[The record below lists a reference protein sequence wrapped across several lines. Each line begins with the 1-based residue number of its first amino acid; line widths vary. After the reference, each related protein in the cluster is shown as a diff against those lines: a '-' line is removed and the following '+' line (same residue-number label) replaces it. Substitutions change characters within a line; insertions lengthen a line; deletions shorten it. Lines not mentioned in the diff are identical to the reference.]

1 MLYYNFKSR
10 FSDLFRTDFVK
21 EFLQTSLYPL
31 LFCLISF
38 SSFSVQAKT
47 QSWQDL
53 ISDAKGQTVYFNAWG
68 GDTRINAYIDWVG
81 DQVKEKYDIDL
92 VHVKLTDTAHAVA
105 RVLSEKTAGNATD
118 GSIDLIWING
128 ENFASMKHKGLLK
141 SPWVA
146 NLPAFAAV
154 DTVNKPTTLKD
165 FSETTDGLEAPWGMA
180 HFVFLH
186 NSAYVKEAPKT
197 ATALLEWSERT
208 PGRFSYPQPPNYI
221 GVTFLKQLLLD
232 LSAKTDLFR
241 QPVGDVDANQATE
254 VLWQY
259 LDRLHKVSW
268 RKGKLFPENQAIL
281 RRMLGDGE
289 VDIALAFD
297 PAAAS
302 AAIANG
308 ELPDTVRSFVF
319 EKGMI
324 GNTHFV
330 TIPFNSPHFA
340 AAQLVADFL
349 MSPVAQLRKQDPEY
363 WGNFTILD
371 LQKLSASHQKA
382 FEDLDLGIA
391 TLRPDQLGA
400 VQVEFHASWTDYLK
414 QTWQKRYL
422 KK

>member
-1 MLYYNFKSR
+1 MVYDS
-10 FSDLFRTDFVK
+10 FSNR
-21 EFLQTSLYPL
+21 
-31 LFCLISF
+31 LISFIFKNFLCHGFFRCLLCLLCF
-38 SSFSVQAKT
+38 SSFSVNAAT
-47 QSWQDL
+47 QSWQDKM
-53 ISDAKGQTVYFNAWG
+53 AEARGQKVYFNAWG

-81 DQVKEKYDIDL
+81 AQVKQQYDIDL
-92 VHVKLTDTAHAVA
+92 IHVKLTDTAQAVS
-105 RVLSEKTAGNATD
+105 RVLSEKTAGNHQN

-128 ENFASMKHKGLLK
+128 ENFASMKQKGLLK
-141 SPWVA
+141 SPWVDA
-146 NLPAFAAV
+146 LPAFAAV
-154 DTVNKPTTLKD
+154 DTLNKPTTIKD

-186 NSAYVKEAPKT
+186 NSAYVKQTPKT
-197 ATALLEWSERT
+197 ANALLKWVEQA
-208 PGRFSYPQPPNYI
+208 PGRFTYPQPPNYI

-232 LSAKTDLFR
+232 LSAETDLFR
-241 QPVGDVDANQATE
+241 QPVESVSADQVTDI
-254 VLWQY
+254 LWQY

-308 ELPDTVRSFVF
+308 ELPDTIRSFVF

-330 TIPFNSPHFA
+330 TIPFNSPHTA
-340 AAQLVADFL
+340 AAEIVANFL
-349 MSPVAQLRKQDPEY
+349 MTPTAQIRKQDPQY

-371 LQKLSASHQKA
+371 LQKLSESDQKA
-382 FEDLDLGIA
+382 FEELDLGIA
-391 TLRPDQLGA
+391 TLRPDQLGT